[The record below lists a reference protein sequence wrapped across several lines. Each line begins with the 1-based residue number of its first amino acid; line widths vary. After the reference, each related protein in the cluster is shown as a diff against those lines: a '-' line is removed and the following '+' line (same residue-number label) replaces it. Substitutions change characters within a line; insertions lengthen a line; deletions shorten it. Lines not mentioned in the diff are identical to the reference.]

1 VSDFGFEI
9 HFFYSMEYDHYSIGI
24 SRSSKS
30 PLCGLSLVV
39 VMEVNAP
46 IEVPLVGTITGPPVI
61 TFAA

>member
-1 VSDFGFEI
+1 
-9 HFFYSMEYDHYSIGI
+9 MEYDHYSIGI